1 MSLTFIHHHAKYLM
15 PLINFWKEKTP
26 PLNTQLFLNLHK
38 HTTPTQ
44 IMILVLL
51 VNIVRSG
58 ILHLLLLLTEGGNV
72 MMSLL
77 MLPIKIPCSNSKPGV
92 CTVLH

>member
-44 IMILVLL
+44 MIFHLSFPPYV
-51 VNIVRSG
+51 
-58 ILHLLLLLTEGGNV
+58 ILA
-72 MMSLL
+72 S
-77 MLPIKIPCSNSKPGV
+77 
-92 CTVLH
+92 